1 LEFFLVERY
10 LLYSWNG
17 RTLSEARVHHVPYP
31 LQPATVTDLTETL
44 TRAAGLSQTIGPPTH
59 VHYSRE
65 VEVHIYRPHRVA
77 A

>member
-31 LQPATVTDLTETL
+31 LQPATVEDHAETL
-44 TRAAGLSQTIGPPTH
+44 TSAVGLPQTIGAPAY